1 MKLVILDRDG
11 VINED
16 SDDYIK
22 SPEEF
27 IPIEGSLSAIA
38 QLNHAGYRVVVASNQ
53 SGIARG
59 FFDLD
64 TLNRMHDKLHTL
76 LQHEGG
82 HIDAIFFCPHHPEEG
97 CDCRKPK
104 PGMLQEI
111 SERFKT
117 DFTDITFIGDSV
129 GDIRAAKAVDVDF
142 MLVKTGKGK
151 RTMKKHKKDNL
162 LDNIPVFDNLS
173 SAVKQLVSKN

>member
-1 MKLVILDRDG
+1 MSKLIILDRDG

-27 IPIEGSLSAIA
+27 IPIEGSLGAIA
-38 QLNHAGYRVVVASNQ
+38 QLNHAGYKVVIASNQ
-53 SGIARG
+53 SGLARG
-59 FFDLD
+59 LFDLD

-82 HIDAIFFCPHHPEEG
+82 HIDAIFFCPHHPDDD
-97 CDCRKPK
+97 CHCRKPR

-111 SERFKT
+111 SQRFRAEPSE
-117 DFTDITFIGDSV
+117 ITFIGDTI
-129 GDIRAAKAVDVDF
+129 GDIQAAQAANVQF
-142 MLVKTGKGK
+142 MLVKTGK
-151 RTMKKHKKDNL
+151 
-162 LDNIPVFDNLS
+162 
-173 SAVKQLVSKN
+173 